1 MNMNDLWQWIEREES
16 HEDVVTPVPIVAFAV
31 TLDRDE
37 RGLAAGDPFR
47 DAAWISNDA
56 PFRDCKHPPANS

>member
-1 MNMNDLWQWIEREES
+1 MNMKDLWQWIEREES
-16 HEDVVTPVPIVAFAV
+16 HEHVVTPVPIVAFAV

-47 DAAWISNDA
+47 DAACIS
-56 PFRDCKHPPANS
+56 R